1 MSTKVSSFKR
11 YSQDHFVPDVSE
23 DTAAQ
28 RRLRGQLEQID
39 YTAYASNK
47 EVVGA
52 MLGHADAQK
61 FQRIAVAAASA
72 RAQWVKE
79 ALAMSEKVHL
89 DAAQSQR
96 LADLRKAY
104 EELTEVY
111 EAMRRMVER
120 GYLVYRSPA
129 AN

>member
-11 YSQDHFVPDVSE
+11 YSQDHFVPEASE
-23 DTAAQ
+23 DNAAQ

-47 EVVGA
+47 EVIRA

-89 DAAQSQR
+89 DPAQAQR
-96 LADLRKAY
+96 LADLRKSY

-120 GYLVYRSPA
+120 GYLSYRSPTA
-129 AN
+129 S

>member
-11 YSQDHFVPDVSE
+11 YSQDHFVPEASE

-89 DAAQSQR
+89 DPAQAQR
-96 LADLRKAY
+96 LSDLRKAY

-129 AN
+129 AS